1 MSEKNID
8 MNEMLGNMA
17 QTSDEEKKIT
27 DVTEIQEENVD
38 IESYINVFPGN
49 GLNLRELVHLSAR
62 IPVNMV
68 MVAGPYASGKTTL
81 IVMMYHLFREGLNK
95 KLRFR
100 GSKTMLGYWKRS
112 EKLMQYSANEKPE
125 VDRTPLGFSDNF
137 LHLSLVDSAGNERD
151 VVFIDIPGELFS
163 EEGEIKELE
172 ELFPDIA
179 NMIVV
184 IDMQEFQNNFA
195 RRIVGLNTK
204 AMMSSLIKYHIL
216 SNSTSLQIVCTKM
229 DSIKETENMDTCKE
243 YVKKVFD
250 DIEENYRDKIGSLS
264 LQFVSA
270 LELDKEE
277 ECRHLE
283 DILEKCVLQ
292 CSAHVERN
300 TEIDIKSLTREIDKF
315 GLRR

>member
-1 MSEKNID
+1 MSEQNID
-8 MNEMLGNMA
+8 MNEMLGNTA

-27 DVTEIQEENVD
+27 DVTEVQEENVD

-49 GLNLRELVHLSAR
+49 GLNLRELVHLSAK

-68 MVAGPYASGKTTL
+68 MVAGPYESGKTTL
-81 IVMMYHLFREGLNK
+81 MVMMYHLFREGLNK

-137 LHLSLVDSAGNERD
+137 LHLSLVDSGGNERD
-151 VVFIDIPGELFS
+151 VVFIDIPGEVFD
-163 EEGEIKELE
+163 EEGEVKELE

-184 IDMQEFQNNFA
+184 MDMQKIQNNSE
-195 RRIVGLNTK
+195 RRIVRLNTK
-204 AMMSSLIKYHIL
+204 AMLSNLIKYHIL
-216 SNSTSLQIVCTKM
+216 SKSTSLQIVCTKM
-229 DSIKETENMDTCKE
+229 DSIKEAEKDKCKE
-243 YVKKVFD
+243 YVKKVFNK
-250 DIEENYRDKIGSLS
+250 IEKNYGDKVRSLS
-264 LQFVSA
+264 ICFVSA

-283 DILEKCVLQ
+283 GILENCVLQ
-292 CSAHVERN
+292 CSAHVERT
-300 TEIDIKSLTREIDKF
+300 TEIDFNYLPREIDKF

>member
-1 MSEKNID
+1 MSEQSID
-8 MNEMLGNMA
+8 MNEMLGNTA

-27 DVTEIQEENVD
+27 DVTEVQEENVD

-49 GLNLRELVHLSAR
+49 GLNLRELVHLSAK

-81 IVMMYHLFREGLNK
+81 MVMMYHLFREGLNK

-137 LHLSLVDSAGNERD
+137 LHLSLVDSEGNERD
-151 VVFIDIPGELFS
+151 VVFIDIPGEVFD
-163 EEGEIKELE
+163 EEGETKELE

-184 IDMQEFQNNFA
+184 MDMQKIQNNLE
-195 RRIVGLNTK
+195 RRIVSLNTK
-204 AMMSSLIKYHIL
+204 AMLSNLIKYHIL
-216 SNSTSLQIVCTKM
+216 SNSTSLQILCTKM
-229 DSIKETENMDTCKE
+229 DSIKEVENIEKCKE

-250 DIEENYRDKIGSLS
+250 EIKEDYGDKVKSLS
-264 LQFVSA
+264 IHFVSA
-270 LELDKEE
+270 LELDNEE

-283 DILEKCVLQ
+283 DVLENCVSQ
-292 CSAHVERN
+292 CSAHVERT
-300 TEIDIKSLTREIDKF
+300 TEIDFDYLPREIDKF

>member
-1 MSEKNID
+1 MSEQSID
-8 MNEMLGNMA
+8 MNEMLDNMA
-17 QTSDEEKKIT
+17 QTSEHEKKVT
-27 DVTEIQEENVD
+27 DATEIHEKNVD
-38 IESYINVFPGN
+38 NESYINVFPGN

-81 IVMMYHLFREGLNK
+81 MVMMYHLFREGLNK

-125 VDRTPLGFSDNF
+125 MDRTSLGFSDNF
-137 LHLSLVDSAGNERD
+137 LHLSLIDSEGNEKD
-151 VVFIDIPGELFS
+151 VVFIDIPGEVFD
-163 EEGEIKELE
+163 EDGGVKELE

-184 IDMQEFQNNFA
+184 MDMQKIRNNSE

-204 AMMSSLIKYHIL
+204 ALLSNLIKYRIL
-216 SNSTSLQIVCTKM
+216 SKSTSLQIVCTKM
-229 DSIKETENMDTCKE
+229 DSIKEVENLDKCKG
-243 YVKKVFD
+243 YVMKVFD
-250 DIEENYRDKIGSLS
+250 EIEKNYGDKVGSLS
-264 LQFVSA
+264 IHFVSA

-283 DILEKCVLQ
+283 GVLENCVSQ
-292 CSAHVERN
+292 RSVHVERT
-300 TEIDIKSLTREIDKF
+300 TEIDFDNLPREIDKF